1 MLFVIRQL
9 EQYLAPSRG
18 ESLGGRW
25 DLLEV
30 RRLLYFGHDM
40 FDYSTVCI
48 SVLIALISF
57 PWLGAVAGAIGGAAI
72 AVGGEDKDLYIL
84 VQMIRY

>member
-1 MLFVIRQL
+1 MHSLLFPTRTYEYADTYVLFVIRQL

-57 PWLGAVAGAIGGAAI
+57 P
-72 AVGGEDKDLYIL
+72 
-84 VQMIRY
+84 